1 MKPLALAGLLLVV
14 IGVAALAVGH
24 VSYFTERKVIDL
36 GPIKASVS
44 EQHSIAIPDIAGF
57 AAIIAG
63 IALVFVSRR
72 SA

>member
-1 MKPLALAGLLLVV
+1 MKPLALAGLVLVV
-14 IGVAALAVGH
+14 IGVAALALGRF
-24 VSYFTERKVIDL
+24 SYITERQVIDL

-44 EQHSIAIPDIAGF
+44 EQHSIAIPDVAGF

-63 IALVFVSRR
+63 IALIFAARR